1 MINHFTQFCLE
12 KISNLVKLDFK
23 IKAINLK
30 IIKNFNWIYHY
41 QFYFSKHLV
50 FISCSKIDSS
60 ITIQVSQCP
69 TYYLM

>member
-1 MINHFTQFCLE
+1 MINHFTHFCLE
-12 KISNLVKLDFK
+12 KINNLVKLDFK
-23 IKAINLK
+23 KAFNLK
-30 IIKNFNWIYHY
+30 IIKNFNWICHF

-69 TYYLM
+69 TYYLL

>member
-1 MINHFTQFCLE
+1 MTNHFTHFCLE
-12 KISNLVKLDFK
+12 KINNLVKLDFK
-23 IKAINLK
+23 KAFNLK
-30 IIKNFNWIYHY
+30 IIKNFNWICHF

-60 ITIQVSQCP
+60 ITIQVSQCH

>member
-12 KISNLVKLDFK
+12 KINNLVKLDFK
-23 IKAINLK
+23 KAFNLK
-30 IIKNFNWIYHY
+30 IIKSFNWIYHY

>member
-1 MINHFTQFCLE
+1 MTNHFTHFCLE
-12 KISNLVKLDFK
+12 KINNLVKLDFK
-23 IKAINLK
+23 KAFNLE
-30 IIKNFNWIYHY
+30 IIKNFNWIYHF
-41 QFYFSKHLV
+41 QFYFSKHSV